1 MDPIRKRAYLQ
12 LFIVAI
18 IWGVAAPIIKYT
30 LRGFSPAVFVTYR
43 FFISAIAAFAIFALT
58 GIKFPKNPKVFWM
71 VILNGFL
78 LTTVTIGLLF
88 FGTNKTT
95 SINSNLISAMS
106 PIVIAVAGV
115 LFLKEHVTKRES
127 AGMLIA
133 LTGTVIT
140 VIGPVLKL
148 NDGFGGLEGNLLVLA
163 SVIMGAITA
172 ILAKKVLRSG
182 VDALFATNISFIV
195 GFLTMIPIVLALNP
209 GKDLVFEILST
220 PLKYHL
226 GVFYM
231 AVLSGT
237 LAYFLWHK
245 AEKSIEVGEANLIGY
260 LYPILGAP
268 LSIFWLKES
277 IDLPFILGCLLI
289 AAGVILAEVKKGRFQ
304 TR

>member
-1 MDPIRKRAYLQ
+1 MNPARKRAYFE
-12 LFIVAI
+12 LFLVAI
-18 IWGVAAPIIKYT
+18 IWGTAAPIIKYT
-30 LRGFSPAVFVTYR
+30 LGGFSPAVFVTYR
-43 FFISAIAAFAIFALT
+43 FFISAMVAFAIFAFT
-58 GIKFPKNPKVFWM
+58 GIKFPKNPRVFWI

-95 SINSNLISAMS
+95 SIDSNLISAMS
-106 PIVIAVAGV
+106 PIIIAVAGV
-115 LFLKEHVTKRES
+115 LFLKEHVTRRES
-127 AGMLIA
+127 IGMLVA

-140 VIGPVLKL
+140 VIGPVLKV

-163 SVIMGAITA
+163 SVIIGAATA
-172 ILAKKVLRSG
+172 ILAKKVLRGG
-182 VDALFATNISFIV
+182 VDALFVTNISFIV

-209 GKDLVFEILST
+209 GKDLVFEIASV

-226 GVFYM
+226 GVIYM
-231 AVLSGT
+231 ALLSGT

-245 AEKSIEVGEANLIGY
+245 AEKTIEVGEVNLIAY

-277 IDLPFILGCLLI
+277 IDFSFIIGSLLI
-289 AAGVILAEVKKGRFQ
+289 MSGVALAQIKKKRY
-304 TR
+304 T